1 MNWNCLGCGRAEC
14 APGFCLSYLLAK
26 DHEQG
31 AYSHCTE
38 PFHLQ
43 SGKIVLTTTHPEFGE
58 SGEGTSGSPEYDQA
72 KPERLV
78 AGLLHGIPETLV
90 YHLKIAQGE
99 PGTGPC

>member
-1 MNWNCLGCGRAEC
+1 M
-14 APGFCLSYLLAK
+14 PGFCLSYLLAK

-38 PFHLQ
+38 PFHL
-43 SGKIVLTTTHPEFGE
+43 LTTTHPEFGE

-78 AGLLHGIPETLV
+78 AWLLHSIPETLI
-90 YHLKIAQGE
+90 YHLKIAQE
-99 PGTGPC
+99 SPVQVPVKICLPLF